1 MKHKLNITISFR
13 NFKIFRILFM
23 KVYVYL
29 GIVVLL
35 GIILILGLSLLD
47 LFIIFI
53 FPYRSLCNYIS
64 RQVCVLMTCV
74 RYWHDWLW
82 RTGIS
87 QCLFCPQIFLLF
99 ILLLL
104 VSTSIL
110 VLLRI
115 TNQRRELNQY
125 EITSRYIRNSIGLT
139 ITVSSIYH
147 SRSRY

>member
-53 FPYRSLCNYIS
+53 FPYKSLCNYIS

-82 RTGIS
+82 RIGIS
-87 QCLFCPQIFLLF
+87 QCFSVPRFLSFLFFSF
-99 ILLLL
+99 S

-147 SRSRY
+147 SRSR